1 MEEKELEAVI
11 AAILTSSM
19 NSNQSNGTAASIVN
33 EYRRVLRRLR
43 ETGGV
48 FDPGAPTGPVKP

>member
-11 AAILTSSM
+11 AAILTSGM
-19 NSNQSNGTAASIVN
+19 DSNQPNETAPSIVN

-48 FDPGAPTGPVKP
+48 FDAGAPTGPAKP

>member
-1 MEEKELEAVI
+1 VENNELEAVI
-11 AAILTSSM
+11 AAILTSGM
-19 NSNQSNGTAASIVN
+19 DNLPNGTAASKVN

-48 FDPGAPTGPVKP
+48 FDLGAPTGPTKP